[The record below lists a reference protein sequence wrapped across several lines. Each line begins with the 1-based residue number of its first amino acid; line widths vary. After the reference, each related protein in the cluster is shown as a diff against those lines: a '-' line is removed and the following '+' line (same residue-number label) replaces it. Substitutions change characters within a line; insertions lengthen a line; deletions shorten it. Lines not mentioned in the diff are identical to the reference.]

1 MTYVYISDVDFPKF
15 QGAVFKLNM
24 TYVYISDVECPK
36 CQGNIFSYGN
46 FTKQKRFALYCYPF
60 ANLERHAVRAFF
72 HQFLSIS
79 YSTSVKPNLDGQ
91 LCLL

>member
-1 MTYVYISDVDFPKF
+1 MWNVPPNFKGTILTKYDVS
-15 QGAVFKLNM
+15 
-24 TYVYISDVECPK
+24 YISDVECPK